1 MQIPDKGLR
10 GSRKEV
16 RFRKLNENE
25 EPLPYELYLKE
36 VEGTERLNF
45 IIQDTEN
52 PGEYI
57 DYQIVPS
64 TSNGSQGPQGTQGS
78 QGSPG
83 TGTQGFQGVQGATG
97 NVGTQ
102 GQQGPT
108 GYQGPTGANGSQ
120 GEIGS
125 QGAIGAQGSQGTQGA
140 EGPVG
145 NTGAQGF
152 QGTQGTQGFQGSG
165 VQGAQGTQGVQG
177 ATGSSGGSGTI
188 VLKQLIDQSSSD
200 NTTWISSTYLTT
212 SALTVGI
219 RYYYKAFLF
228 CSADVAD
235 DMNILYA
242 GNLVDLPSALDNHV
256 TGVAGD
262 LFYRRDSDGITY
274 RSLNFA
280 TGGAGMMISEGIFEL
295 SSGTSFTVRFRKNT
309 DSTAI
314 DSKLLRGSYLEITE
328 IG

>member
-1 MQIPDKGLR
+1 MPEYPEKGLR
-10 GSRKEV
+10 GSRKEI
-16 RFRKLNENE
+16 RFRKIDENE

-36 VEGTERLNF
+36 LEGTERLNF
-45 IIQDTEN
+45 IIEDTEN

-57 DYQIVPS
+57 DYQIVPP
-64 TSNGSQGPQGTQGS
+64 TSNGPQGPQGTTGTQGAT
-78 QGSPG
+78 G
-83 TGTQGFQGVQGATG
+83 TGTQGFQGTQGSVG

-102 GQQGPT
+102 GSPGT
-108 GYQGPTGANGSQ
+108 NGD
-120 GEIGS
+120 
-125 QGAIGAQGSQGTQGA
+125 QGAQGTTGSQGTMGAQGFQGPLGNQGNQGVQ
-140 EGPVG
+140 GPVG

-165 VQGAQGTQGVQG
+165 VQGTQGTQGVQG
-177 ATGSSGGSGTI
+177 ATGSSGGSGII

-228 CSADVAD
+228 CSASNVDN
-235 DMNILYA
+235 MNILYA
-242 GNLVDLPSALDNHV
+242 GNLVNLPSALDNHV
-256 TGVAGD
+256 TGLGS
-262 LFYRRDSDGITY
+262 LFYRRDSDGIET
-274 RSLNFA
+274 RKLGF
-280 TGGAGMMISEGIFEL
+280 GGTAGMMISEGIFEL
-295 SSGTSFTVRFRKNT
+295 SSGTSFTVQFRKNT
-309 DSTAI
+309 DSTGI

>member
-1 MQIPDKGLR
+1 
-10 GSRKEV
+10 
-16 RFRKLNENE
+16 
-25 EPLPYELYLKE
+25 
-36 VEGTERLNF
+36 
-45 IIQDTEN
+45 
-52 PGEYI
+52 
-57 DYQIVPS
+57 
-64 TSNGSQGPQGTQGS
+64 
-78 QGSPG
+78 
-83 TGTQGFQGVQGATG
+83 
-97 NVGTQ
+97 
-102 GQQGPT
+102 
-108 GYQGPTGANGSQ
+108 
-120 GEIGS
+120 
-125 QGAIGAQGSQGTQGA
+125 
-140 EGPVG
+140 
-145 NTGAQGF
+145 
-152 QGTQGTQGFQGSG
+152 

-228 CSADVAD
+228 CSADVVD

-242 GNLVDLPSALDNHV
+242 GNLVNLPSALDNHAA
-256 TGVAGD
+256 GVAGD